1 MYITYFKD
9 LQVHT
14 RKFLGGAMKKVE
26 IFRGVGTA
34 LITPFKD
41 GRVDLGTLG
50 ALIDRQIA
58 AGIDAL
64 VIGGTTAEA
73 ATLSDQERY
82 DLFDYARERVAD
94 RCRLIYGTGTND
106 TRVAIRHT
114 EYASRLGCDGVLVVT
129 PYYNRG
135 TAEGVIRHYE
145 AIAKASDVPVLLYN
159 VPSRTGVN
167 LSLETLQRL
176 AKNERIVGIK
186 EASDSLDR
194 LMSISLI
201 DGLSLY
207 SGNDSQIYPILSL
220 GGLGVIS
227 VVSNL
232 YPEETIM
239 ICKHYFANN
248 KEMSLKIQQSLLP
261 VISALFLETNPAPI
275 KYAMSKRGL
284 CLPDMRLPMWLPTKI
299 TRDKIDA
306 VIGEYESKMRGGN
319 AGDS

>member
-1 MYITYFKD
+1 
-9 LQVHT
+9 
-14 RKFLGGAMKKVE
+14 MKKVE

-73 ATLSDQERY
+73 ATLSDEERY

-145 AIAKASDVPVLLYN
+145 AIAEASDVPVLLYN

-207 SGNDSQIYPILSL
+207 SGNDSQIYPVLSL

-232 YPEETIM
+232 YPEETTM

-248 KEMSLKIQQSLLP
+248 KEMSLKMQQSLLP

-299 TRDKIDA
+299 TRDKIDS

>member
-1 MYITYFKD
+1 
-9 LQVHT
+9 
-14 RKFLGGAMKKVE
+14 MKKVE

-145 AIAKASDVPVLLYN
+145 AIAEASDVPVLLYN

-248 KEMSLKIQQSLLP
+248 KEMSLEIQQSLLP

-275 KYAMSKRGL
+275 KYAMSKKGL
-284 CLPDMRLPMWLPTKI
+284 CLPDMRLPMWLPAKATQ
-299 TRDKIDA
+299 DKIDA
-306 VIGEYESKMRGGN
+306 VLDEYERLNSARSHPC
-319 AGDS
+319 APR

>member
-1 MYITYFKD
+1 
-9 LQVHT
+9 
-14 RKFLGGAMKKVE
+14 MKKME
-26 IFRGVGTA
+26 IFTGVGTA
-34 LITPFKD
+34 LITPFKEGKID
-41 GRVDLGTLG
+41 YATLG

-73 ATLSDQERY
+73 ATLSDGERY
-82 DLFDYARERVAD
+82 GLFEYARERVGGK
-94 RCRLIYGTGTND
+94 CRLIYGTGTND
-106 TRVAIRHT
+106 TRVAVRHT
-114 EYASRLGCDGVLVVT
+114 EYASHLGCDGVLVVT

-135 TAEGVIRHYE
+135 TAEGVVRHYE
-145 AIAKASDVPVLLYN
+145 VIAEASGVPVLLYN

-167 LSLETLQRL
+167 LSIETLERL
-176 AKNERIVGIK
+176 SECERIAGIK

-194 LMSISLI
+194 LMSISRIPRLA
-201 DGLSLY
+201 LY
-207 SGNDSQIYPILSL
+207 SGNDSQIYPVLSL

-232 YPEETIM
+232 YPEETIA

-248 KEMSLKIQQSLLP
+248 KEKSLEIQKQLLP

-275 KYAMSKRGL
+275 KYAMAKKGL

-299 TRDKIDA
+299 TRDKIDR
-306 VIGEYESKMRGGN
+306 VIGEYEE
-319 AGDS
+319 

>member
-1 MYITYFKD
+1 
-9 LQVHT
+9 
-14 RKFLGGAMKKVE
+14 MKKVE